1 MNEFLEQ
8 SLDISQ
14 QKIIDIEKNMAI
26 IQDNITQLS
35 ESLKETQRYLVKLA
49 VNQQEITKRVSQ
61 WPYLVV
67 SNREDDTA

>member
-14 QKIIDIEKNMAI
+14 QKIFDIEKNMAI

-61 WPYLVV
+61 WPYIVV

>member
-1 MNEFLEQ
+1 MSEFLEQ
-8 SLDISQ
+8 SLDITQ
-14 QKIIDIEKNMAI
+14 QKIVDIEKNMAI

-61 WPYLVV
+61 WPYIVV
-67 SNREDDTA
+67 ANREDDTA

>member
-61 WPYLVV
+61 WPYIVV